1 MIFIIYLLTEGF
13 RIVKNLQIQC
23 RFFKK
28 KKLLHVL
35 RFSNKPDEIVYTD
48 LVLKSYMQKT

>member
-23 RFFKK
+23 RFKK

-35 RFSNKPDEIVYTD
+35 RFLNKPDEIVYTD